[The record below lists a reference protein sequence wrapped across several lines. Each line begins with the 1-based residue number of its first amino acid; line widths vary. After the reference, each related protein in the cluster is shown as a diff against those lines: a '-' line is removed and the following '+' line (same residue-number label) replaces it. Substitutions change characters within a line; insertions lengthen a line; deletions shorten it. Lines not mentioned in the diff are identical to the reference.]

1 MKKLN
6 IEYIVNSIGG
16 EFIQGNTELEIK
28 GVSID
33 SRTINSKELFFAIVG
48 EKNDGHHYID
58 MAVKNGASAVIVDR
72 IVETNDNI
80 TVIKVEDTTQ
90 ALQELARSYREL
102 LRDLKVVAITGSA
115 GKTSTKD
122 MIASLLQVKY
132 KIKKTRGNLN
142 NFYGLPLTILEFNG
156 DEEVAVLEMGM
167 SALGEID
174 LLSSIAKPDIAVITN
189 VGETHLETLG
199 SIENVAKGKSELI
212 AALPDEGIAV
222 LNYDNDY
229 VRDMKKVFKGQQVV
243 YYGLSPEADIYAN
256 DIINGSSNSIK
267 FSIHYQN
274 ENVNLKLDRPGR
286 HNVYNALSAVA
297 VARLLDLSWQN
308 IKEGFSQVEYS
319 ALRWDVKRT
328 DNDITIIN
336 DTYNANPLS
345 MKAVVDAIC
354 SMQGERIVVTLGAML
369 ELGNREKDAHLEL
382 GQYLKDK
389 QVDTLITVGETAS
402 IIADGAEN
410 AGMGTNKIKRI
421 EDNQKALI
429 YLNNYLKPGDIL
441 LVKGSR
447 GNKMEEIVKGLL
459 D

>member
-1 MKKLN
+1 MKTLN
-6 IEYIVNSIGG
+6 IEYIINSVEG
-16 EFIQGNTELEIK
+16 ELIQGNAGIK
-28 GVSID
+28 ITGVSID
-33 SRTINSKELFFAIVG
+33 SRTINPGDLFFAIIG
-48 EKNDGHHYID
+48 EKKDGHNYID
-58 MAVKNGASAVIVDR
+58 KAVENGAKAVIVDR
-72 IVETNDNI
+72 IVETDANI
-80 TVIKVEDTTQ
+80 TVIKVKDTTH
-90 ALQELARSYREL
+90 ALQELARSYRQH
-102 LRDLKVVAITGSA
+102 LRGLKVVAITGSA

-122 MIASLLQVKY
+122 MIGSLLQVKY

-142 NFYGLPLTILEFNG
+142 NYYGLPLTILEFNG

-174 LLSSIAKPDIAVITN
+174 LLCRIAKPDIAVITN

-199 SIENVAKGKSELI
+199 NIENVAKGKSELI
-212 AALPDEGIAV
+212 AALAEDGIAV

-229 VRDMKKVFKGQQVV
+229 VRAMKKVFKGKQIV
-243 YYGLSPEADIYAN
+243 YYGLSPEADIYA
-256 DIINGSSNSIK
+256 DEIINDSSNSIK
-267 FSIHYQN
+267 FSLNYQN
-274 ENVNLKLDRPGR
+274 ENINLKLDRPGR

-345 MKAVVDAIC
+345 MKAVVEAIC
-354 SMQGERIVVTLGAML
+354 SMQGERIIVTLGAML

-389 QVDTLITVGETAS
+389 QVDTLITVGEIAS

-410 AGMGTNKIKRI
+410 AGMEKYKIKRVK
-421 EDNQKALI
+421 DNQKALI

-447 GNKMEEIVKGLL
+447 GNKMEEIVKALL

>member
-1 MKKLN
+1 MKTLN
-6 IEYIVNSIGG
+6 IEYIINSVEG
-16 EFIQGNTELEIK
+16 ELIQGNAGINIT

-33 SRTINSKELFFAIVG
+33 SRTINPGDLFFAIIG
-48 EKNDGHHYID
+48 EKKDGHNYID
-58 MAVKNGASAVIVDR
+58 KAVENGAKAVIVDR
-72 IVETNDNI
+72 IVETDANI
-80 TVIKVEDTTQ
+80 TVIKVKDTTH
-90 ALQELARSYREL
+90 ALQELARSYRQL
-102 LRDLKVVAITGSA
+102 LRGLKVVAITGSA

-122 MIASLLQVKY
+122 MIGSLLQVKY

-142 NFYGLPLTILEFNG
+142 NYYGLPLTILEFNG

-174 LLSSIAKPDIAVITN
+174 LLCRIAKPDIAVITN

-199 SIENVAKGKSELI
+199 NIENVAKGKSELI
-212 AALPDEGIAV
+212 AALADDGIAV

-229 VRDMKKVFKGQQVV
+229 VRAMKKVFKGKQIV
-243 YYGLSPEADIYAN
+243 YYGLSPDADIYA
-256 DIINGSSNSIK
+256 DEIINDSSISIK
-267 FSIHYQN
+267 FSLNYQN
-274 ENVNLKLDRPGR
+274 ENINLKLDRPGR

-328 DNDITIIN
+328 NNDITIIN

-345 MKAVVDAIC
+345 MKAVVEAIC
-354 SMQGERIVVTLGAML
+354 SMQGERIIVTLGAML
-369 ELGNREKDAHLEL
+369 ELGSREKDAHLEL

-389 QVDTLITVGETAS
+389 QVDTLITVGEIAS

-410 AGMGTNKIKRI
+410 AGMEKYKIKRVK
-421 EDNQKALI
+421 DNQKALI

-447 GNKMEEIVKGLL
+447 GNKMEEIVRNLL
-459 D
+459 N